1 MDESTAKHASK
12 YINEIYDNL
21 SYYDIYGTTV
31 IQFILLTLFV
41 FYIYIYSNVIQN
53 KEEIINDW
61 TNQRCNPKYI
71 PFAGFIT
78 HPEGITAF
86 DYTAENFNY
95 CIQNIQ
101 NTVVGQSLE
110 PFNYLINNVTEM
122 LSSIGNSTQKTR
134 ELINLI
140 RQRIKIFVE
149 DIMYRILNVTIP
161 LQTMMITLL
170 DTFNKIQGIMTGG
183 LYTMLGSYLTLQS
196 LMGAIVELT
205 IKMLVVLVAIIV
217 GLWVTPFTWPVAAST
232 TAVFLSISIP
242 LSMIVIVLSKVLQIN
257 SSNIPKL
264 RCFDPNTLLEM
275 NDGTYKKIIN
285 IKAGDILANNVIV
298 TAKIKVD
305 SADLRMYLLNN
316 IIISES
322 HIVKY
327 LDQWIAIRDHPLAK
341 ELPKNMYSEPYL
353 YCLNT
358 SSKEIII
365 DNMIFTDWD
374 EIYDDTLLKVI
385 DAIPQNLFIND
396 ISLKKENIHKY
407 LDEGFEKDTRV
418 YLIDG
423 TKKHIK
429 DVSIGD
435 KLSTKGIVY
444 GIVEIKIEKGKEAIL
459 GNIEENGNNNVLYH
473 LLISN
478 KLFETDRKII
488 RDYNDKIDFICH
500 KKII

>member
-1 MDESTAKHASK
+1 MDNSKAKN
-12 YINEIYDNL
+12 INEIYDNL
-21 SYYDIYGTTV
+21 SYYDRYGTTI
-31 IQFILLTLFV
+31 IQFMLLTLFV
-41 FYIYIYSNVIQN
+41 FYVYIYCKVIQK
-53 KEEIINDW
+53 KEDILNDW
-61 TNQRCNPKYI
+61 TNQRCNPKYL
-71 PFAGFIT
+71 PFVGYIT
-78 HPEGITAF
+78 HPEGTTAF
-86 DYTAENFNY
+86 EYTAENFQY

-101 NTVVGQSLE
+101 NTVVGQSIQ
-110 PFNYLINNVTEM
+110 PFIYLINNLTGM

-134 ELINLI
+134 EFLNLI

-149 DIMYRILNVTIP
+149 DILHRILNVTIP
-161 LQTMMITLL
+161 LQTMMISLL

-242 LSMIVIVLSKVLQIN
+242 LSIIIIFLSQVLHVN
-257 SSNIPKL
+257 SSTIPKL

-275 NDGTYKKIIN
+275 NNRTYKKIIN
-285 IKAGDILANNVIV
+285 IKAGDMLSNNVMV

-305 SADLRMYLLNN
+305 ASCLRMFLLNN

-327 LDQWIAIRDHPLAK
+327 QDHWISIRDHPLAK
-341 ELPKNMYSEPYL
+341 ELPKNMYNEPFL

-358 SSKEIII
+358 SSKEMVIN
-365 DNMIFTDWD
+365 DTIFTDWD
-374 EIYDDTLLKVI
+374 EIYDETLLKVI
-385 DAIPQNLFIND
+385 DTIPQNLFIND
-396 ISLKKENIHKY
+396 TKMKKKNIHKY
-407 LDEGFEKDTRV
+407 LDEGFEQDTHV
-418 YLIDG
+418 YLFDG

-444 GIVEIKIEKGKEAIL
+444 GIVEIENKKEPIL
-459 GNIEENGNNNVLYH
+459 GNMNENENDNVLYH
-473 LLISN
+473 LLVSN
-478 KLFETDRKII
+478 KLFETDGKII

>member
-1 MDESTAKHASK
+1 MDESTAKNASK

-41 FYIYIYSNVIQN
+41 FYIYIYSKIIQN
-53 KEEIINDW
+53 KEDIINDW

-71 PFAGFIT
+71 PFAGFIS
-78 HPEGITAF
+78 HPEGTTAF

-110 PFNYLINNVTEM
+110 PFNYLINNATEM
-122 LSSIGNSTQKTR
+122 LSSIGDSTQKTR
-134 ELINLI
+134 ELLNLI
-140 RQRIKIFVE
+140 RQHIKIFVE
-149 DIMYRILNVTIP
+149 DIMYRIVNVTIP
-161 LQTMMITLL
+161 LQT
-170 DTFNKIQGIMTGG
+170 
-183 LYTMLGSYLTLQS
+183 
-196 LMGAIVELT
+196 
-205 IKMLVVLVAIIV
+205 
-217 GLWVTPFTWPVAAST
+217 
-232 TAVFLSISIP
+232 
-242 LSMIVIVLSKVLQIN
+242 QIN
-257 SSNIPKL
+257 SSDIPKL

-285 IKAGDILANNVIV
+285 MKAGDILANNVIV

-305 SADLRMYLLNN
+305 AADLRMYLLNN

-322 HIVKY
+322 HIVNY
-327 LDQWIAIRDHPLAK
+327 QDQWIAIRDHPLAK
-341 ELPKNMYSEPYL
+341 ELPKNMYTEPYL

-365 DNMIFTDWD
+365 DNMKFTDWD

-418 YLIDG
+418 YLMDG

-444 GIVEIKIEKGKEAIL
+444 GIVEIKIKIKNEKVKEAIL